1 METVLVI
8 GAARSGIAVSKLLLK
23 NGYHVILTDSNKVN
37 EKSELESLGIEV
49 YDEGHPDCLKEK
61 KYAFIVK
68 NPGIPYRVPF
78 VHYFVEQNAKIY
90 TEIEVAYRYTKNF
103 DYAAVTGTDGKTT
116 VTTLLFEMLNR
127 QKKSLVAGN
136 IGTPLCELALEIGR
150 AHV

>member
-61 KYAFIVK
+61 KYSFIVK

-78 VHYFVEQNAKIY
+78 VHY
-90 TEIEVAYRYTKNF
+90 
-103 DYAAVTGTDGKTT
+103 
-116 VTTLLFEMLNR
+116 
-127 QKKSLVAGN
+127 
-136 IGTPLCELALEIGR
+136 
-150 AHV
+150 

>member
-61 KYAFIVK
+61 
-68 NPGIPYRVPF
+68 NMR
-78 VHYFVEQNAKIY
+78 
-90 TEIEVAYRYTKNF
+90 
-103 DYAAVTGTDGKTT
+103 
-116 VTTLLFEMLNR
+116 LL
-127 QKKSLVAGN
+127 
-136 IGTPLCELALEIGR
+136 
-150 AHV
+150 

>member
-61 KYAFIVK
+61 ICVYCKESWNPLSCSFRSLFCGTKRK
-68 NPGIPYRVPF
+68 NLY
-78 VHYFVEQNAKIY
+78 
-90 TEIEVAYRYTKNF
+90 
-103 DYAAVTGTDGKTT
+103 
-116 VTTLLFEMLNR
+116 
-127 QKKSLVAGN
+127 GN
-136 IGTPLCELALEIGR
+136 
-150 AHV
+150 